1 VSSDVLHGY
10 GDSKNGTEEVK
21 LMVNWAWV
29 ITSGL
34 LCGTVG
40 LTLGFFVS
48 MHFVGKVVR
57 EANAVKA
64 KNTTTTIQKA
74 ER

>member
-1 VSSDVLHGY
+1 
-10 GDSKNGTEEVK
+10 
-21 LMVNWAWV
+21 MVNWAWI

-40 LTLGFFVS
+40 LVLGFFVS
-48 MHFVGKVVR
+48 MHFVGKVVK

-64 KNTTTTIQKA
+64 KNTTTTTIQKA